1 MRKTV
6 YVMVTQDKY
15 SLPLMV
21 CDSARTMSIK
31 LGLKPDSVAQ
41 YVHHLSKRKPKYPR
55 YIAVNID
62 DEKI

>member
-1 MRKTV
+1 MSKTV

-41 YVHHLSKRKPKYPR
+41 YVHHLSKRNPKHPR
-55 YIAVNID
+55 YIAVKID
-62 DEKI
+62 DK

>member
-1 MRKTV
+1 MKKV

-21 CDSARTMSIK
+21 CDSPRTMSIK
-31 LGLKPDSVAQ
+31 LGLKPDSVSQ
-41 YVHHLSKRKPKYPR
+41 YVSHLSKRKPKYPR